1 MSVTNT
7 TIFNLTRNEIMDAS
21 ARVTGYLGAGET
33 LSVEDQTNRS
43 QALNIMVKSWA
54 DIVGKDSWNEV
65 NLQGCCY
72 PKSKTAGMST
82 VSVLLVAVA
91 T

>member
-54 DIVGKDSWNEV
+54 TRGLDHDI
-65 NLQGCCY
+65 QGLG
-72 PKSKTAGMST
+72 TIGLILNA
-82 VSVLLVAVA
+82 
-91 T
+91 